1 MTGNTADRV
10 VARSAKRVSGCVMH
24 GCLVPAANRLSHAA
38 LAREFHARSNF
49 NGTAPGACAQLSGLA
64 YLQLQA
70 ICHNHYSRI
79 LRANTTLDKTLNID
93 RNVHTYIHTWALCW
107 YGTIANDKY
116 VIDMNRSF
124 IKIRH
129 GTLHLCNNIY
139 TVTVR
144 R

>member
-1 MTGNTADRV
+1 MPT
-10 VARSAKRVSGCVMH
+10 
-24 GCLVPAANRLSHAA
+24 ANRLSHAA
-38 LAREFHARSNF
+38 HARELHARSNS
-49 NGTAPGACAQLSGLA
+49 NGTVPSARAQLSGLA

-70 ICHNHYSRI
+70 IRRNHYSRI

-144 R
+144 G